1 MGTKIRLTALIL
13 AASLTMNMVIMPV
26 KAEDIAAP
34 IEQLESEPVESIAAQ
49 TESSEPTSPTT
60 ESSEPT
66 SPTTEPSEPT
76 SPETESSEPISPTT
90 ESSEPGAGEES
101 SDLPEQLLTPEEEET
116 LLEETGESMLFS
128 TLTRAEPVVS
138 DQLKALAEE
147 DASSSVDSSTIQITS
162 GYELYYLAKNVD
174 AAIYQNST
182 LKFTNSQDGFDVS
195 GYDFPGLG
203 KKGYPFGGQIT
214 FEQSSLSEFILIT
227 PLFQYL
233 YDSAQVEELILH
245 YAGTGNSQ
253 TALFAANVVEGNGGG
268 GNWSFTLQGDLSEAD
283 VTCTPPLIGTIE
295 EGSNVSLQ
303 VKDLINL
310 SVETAGNAGLL
321 CGTLNGS
328 LTLTS
333 LSKREPI
340 SVKATDAAGGL
351 VGEMGSGAELT
362 VQVPELNVESVSAA
376 NGNAGG
382 LVGKMCGGATL
393 TVAPVTVTDSE
404 SGSPATSPAAL
415 SVNNVTATST
425 GNAGGLVGEMDN
437 GAVLNVNA
445 SLSFGGT
452 ISATADSAGGLVGK
466 AQDVVF
472 TNVPVPG
479 SGTVTGVN
487 AGGLIGSYTY
497 SGVSGVLSTVSQ
509 NISGI
514 TVNGSS
520 NAGGVFGVLNNTSE
534 SGTFAI
540 SANTVSTTLETSA
553 DVGNAGGLIGQYSA
567 ANLDAALVLS
577 PTQVTANL
585 TSSASAFG
593 GLIGWVS
600 GGPAYLELSGAVAL
614 KGTAK
619 NYGGLIGSLSDSG
632 LIGSLTDS
640 GHMVVVNDATITKKD
655 DGTIKGTEKAGGLIG
670 WQPHGV
676 LKLAGKSTV
685 TTPECDKKECLGNI
699 LGYRDNT
706 LVYSTSQWTP
716 MDGGKNDIGNWGQ
729 VLCASQLSGLL
740 DESWISTSHTVTVI
754 APASASIGTVVDFAK
769 VAMQFQLSSKDAL
782 IVEESTADLT
792 QITLTKDINLSGT
805 GLTGFQR
812 DYSSATVAENVI
824 LDGGGRTI
832 TLPGIKTYTY
842 SGAHDYQGLFSK
854 VTNLKA
860 EDLIISGG
868 STCTVGEDNIANVGI
883 QLECNGNFYVGGLA
897 ANASGN
903 ITLTSVTAGASIITN
918 DGSNAS
924 IGGLVGRRIFEN
936 TNKGT
941 LTCSSCSWTS
951 TIRVSGNSSGIYVG
965 GLVGRV
971 DNEGKSGVGMDM
983 SFTNCTISGTLSR
996 TGKPDDA
1003 RIGGMLGAC
1012 YGRLKNNDTD
1022 PLCFNLLIDGVKV
1035 NGATVTS
1042 DAKNEMGGLL
1052 SLEWLDTNVTVKNV
1066 VVKNSTVS
1074 STYTSSFGGLVF
1086 KAMGYCKIESTTT
1099 TEENGNTTTIP
1110 GVTIES
1116 GIFSGPSPAGAPSAL
1131 LICHGEERGDLKNAL
1146 YLEILDG
1153 AYQIESSGITLD
1165 LKGSTTFDEIIGTTF
1180 GSEGKGNGIV
1190 SIATPGDLIY
1200 KETDGVK
1207 SRNTYGNQLG
1217 TNYTN
1222 SRTRYYYNLDSF
1234 GAVYNPPS
1242 GDINSPEKM
1251 VMFSAYSHA
1260 DDSIKGYFY
1269 LNPGNITNPTGDIID
1284 LTGYSYYPAEQFVD
1298 ISGATIKFA
1307 FKDINDKEEGNK
1319 PLDDSNRQ
1327 HYGMHTGI
1335 FRNVVNSGDSDATL
1349 RVTNLTLQG
1358 SVGHVGGRSGA
1369 LICGDV
1375 HGNSTKSKKMIL
1387 EIHDVTLDGI
1397 AVSPAPQKG
1406 TVAPLLINSLGSY
1419 TTLNM
1424 SGVVTAGYAADVTAA
1439 SSLIGPVGSDTGAAI
1454 NLTFSDMALD
1464 GKNQTD
1470 GKTYNGT
1477 DSIFSRALFLESF
1490 RYSESNC
1497 SGVYNFGV
1505 DATRYTVGQELSN
1518 TGGGDVDGRNNG
1530 AQYWFHNSDML
1541 VCSPATDKETH
1552 YQGYRRYVH
1561 WVEGKDGNN
1570 AADVKSHE
1578 IDVNVR
1584 TFGLT
1589 EGCGTYSHPYIIKD
1603 GNQLKELAEVLNSG
1617 GKKEGWKVNLSAAVI
1632 DKSFSN
1638 QNGHTASSSEEDID
1652 CVTYTGGKDEWSGTK
1667 GGTTYK
1673 AANDV
1678 VLQYLRNAYYVI
1690 RGPEDSETKEITLS
1704 GTWAGLGGSET
1715 TKAFSG
1721 VIVGENDVT
1730 VKIVRSDLGQ
1740 QFGGL
1745 IKFSQGSVVKNLK
1758 IAYTETPTVTAN
1770 GVPTTS
1776 DASFF
1781 GGVVGW
1787 CIGGDTII
1795 DNVTVTYQNGEP
1807 AVSGNNGHLT
1817 AVGGYVGMVGGAIN
1831 DAGDNTREKYGG
1843 GVVFRGDISGRL
1855 GGKSDNYFY
1864 YNPYVGR
1871 VLDGYVLSEKTKLD
1885 NTDDNY
1891 QIPQISEGKT
1901 LTRATVD
1908 GKDTVTVTDADDLW
1922 LLSAIANSGAGA
1934 MGDANCLAYN
1944 VGKPRTG
1951 TYANVGGSM
1960 SDDDKTD
1967 EGLLGGVAGNRTTCY
1982 LSKYVSGDF
1991 STLCSSGV
1999 SIVLESD
2006 CDMSTFGNGFRG
2018 IGASYATNA
2027 NGDSNYRLIQVS
2039 SVNGNNHTVTLGQS
2053 RKEYTE
2059 EKDNWTSIGSG
2070 LFVLLRIGGDS
2081 LVASNLNLSGKTG
2094 ITYYEGTS
2102 IATAQTTGLSDAGKR
2117 DNNKRL
2123 SLVGVGMLVG
2133 NLASVDNNSQ
2143 ITLDSVHL
2151 LGTKDEK
2158 VTVNVDDDGSMGTT
2172 FAGGLAGYLWINRK
2186 SITKLTLR
2194 DCTYEYLSV
2203 RGRIEAGGFIGYTT
2217 AQEVSIEY
2225 TSAAELKDGT
2235 VKTTLNK
2242 CNQYDG
2248 VGGLIGEVNNGKLDI
2263 NAAGISSLTVR
2274 DLSVSASVNGTENNV
2289 GGLIGVLRA
2298 ADAKACVLKN
2308 IHMEGEIEL
2317 AGSLTTSSNVKSNVG
2332 LIAGGIL
2339 DKDGS
2344 WNNAGTASYNFEVSN
2359 FRVAQENGSN
2369 VKLYRGWQVG
2379 GLIGLYR
2386 TGNKNGYGTLKLDD
2400 IRFGSES
2407 NTISIL
2413 NGTNIDG
2420 SHNCAASC
2428 LVATSCLVPQVE
2440 VTDVQIVNTKIL
2452 SRKYGAFL
2460 YARIDNQSDAT
2471 QTIDFKNI
2479 SIENSTVAVSNGPSN
2494 NTNDS
2499 AESYYG
2505 IGALYGR
2512 IDNKGATI
2520 TGCNILF
2527 RDCQIGFHVAND
2539 GSRKLA
2545 GITNDMPQTLN
2556 VGLSNSTA
2564 TQKNTSYLCYD
2575 DISENERS
2583 NYTRG
2588 NIAIFGGS
2596 LANDTN
2602 KSVKLVGVSIQQQ
2615 ENTLPMKDF
2624 GTNPGSYYVVRADYT
2639 GNQDGNITGAKA
2651 PYVTTSPLSPLN
2663 TPDKTITGD
2672 GASFVKDTTT
2682 PVGDQIL
2689 ADLKTTTD
2697 SAGAKIQPTNLN
2709 LKHSTALAYGESA
2722 SDANAKKA
2730 YTYLLENSGK
2740 AFFGDFKQ
2748 QGGNSEEDYTGGSF
2762 PVLTL
2767 VTNSSV
2773 EANKLIYSWISL
2785 LTNRTINDTVVS
2797 ASGSDVSIAVTR
2809 WKWSASGWT
2818 TDDTEKLPLKFESNT
2833 FSLNKGIYDSG
2844 QNRFTLLDVA
2854 FDDPADNTKDAY
2866 HLYIPV
2872 IVQKMLRF
2880 RFWASA
2886 QTGTTY
2892 IKNPYMTQEAL
2903 AAASHGQ
2910 QVTVLMGFEYKRT
2923 QAEWKEAVNNGDNL
2937 LFGFEKTIQLD
2948 GNSLPRNTRLTLVD
2962 CANQNKVYYA
2972 TGSEIEGVQ
2981 GNTTKH
2987 NLSFTEFDGWSPV
3000 NLCDMLELS
3009 VGTSPGQYY
3018 QLENVTTEEAA
3029 KAADAT
3035 LRVWNGTGYVYY
3047 KYYAEEDTNRPEG
3060 TGVSITVGWNPKTVD
3075 DFLREQYYLTI
3086 QTPAGETEIRNNQ
3099 IICPSSLRSSK
3110 LPTLREKNDRGGD
3123 YTRNGYE
3130 NRVLIGDFFDQNV
3143 TISTEAYNNPE
3154 MSTVNHVIQAT
3165 LTSEIKFSSLQS
3177 AEMFKTYAKG
3187 QNLFQSF
3194 DLRMRKTEKAGEQ
3207 PQRINLVPGTRITAK
3222 YFLGDTPVGTKTY
3235 TIARS
3240 TPSFRLDFPKGVDVG
3255 TWDENNGAKFEAKLT
3270 LEYPDAAILAQ
3281 FPLVAESTEG
3291 IGVNLGTSSYLAY
3304 TQEALPTTTI
3314 HDDAGW
3320 DAKNFYRRDFKAASL
3335 NYYPVKRTVNST
3347 VESVNQLGVNGWNQ
3361 QNGLIYSAATYDASA
3376 LDGAGNAKTLRCTLN
3391 LKRKTA
3397 DGGYEAVDG
3406 WTKYLVEGSAP
3417 TVSVYYNTLGRP
3429 AAESKAQMGEY
3440 EYVSE
3445 YTLTSFEKDVPIE
3458 IRVDINVL
3466 TGAGFEAEG
3475 KALIYANYKVEM
3487 CVELLD
3493 STGRNVIA
3501 GSRAEDYI
3509 VYTNARINP
3518 NPIR

>member
-66 SPTTEPSEPT
+66 SPTTESSEPT
-76 SPETESSEPISPTT
+76 SPTTESSEPTSPTT

-162 GYELYYLAKNVD
+162 GAELYFLANSVKPE
-174 AAIYQNST
+174 IYQNCV

-195 GYDFPGLG
+195 GYADFPGLG
-203 KKGYPFGGQIT
+203 TAACPFNGTIAFADGSKT
-214 FEQSSLSEFILIT
+214 EFILKK
-227 PLFQYL
+227 PLFQCL
-233 YDSAQVEELILH
+233 YDSAQMPELILH
-245 YAGTGNSQ
+245 YAEESSNTPV
-253 TALFAANVVEGNGGG
+253 ALFAQEVRHNGEGSAQ
-268 GNWSFTLQGDLSEAD
+268 WSFTLQGDLSEAD
-283 VTCTPPLIGTIE
+283 VICTPPLIGTIE

-303 VKDLINL
+303 VKDLIDL
-310 SVETAGNAGLL
+310 PVEADGNAGLL

-333 LSKREPI
+333 LIKSEPI

-404 SGSPATSPAAL
+404 SGSPATSPATL

-445 SLSFGGT
+445 SLSIGGT
-452 ISATADSAGGLVGK
+452 ISATVDSAGGLVGK

-479 SGTVTGVN
+479 SGTVTGAN

-497 SGVSGVLSTVSQ
+497 SGTVNNSLSTVSQ

-514 TVNGSS
+514 TVNGSG

-534 SGTFAI
+534 SGTCAI
-540 SANTVSTTLETSA
+540 SANKVSTTLETGA

-567 ANLDAALVLS
+567 SNLAAALNVTSPSVSSTLS
-577 PTQVTANL
+577 GNAN
-585 TSSASAFG
+585 AYG

-600 GGPAYLELSGAVAL
+600 GGPAYLELSGSVAL
-614 KGTAK
+614 TGTAK
-619 NYGGLIGSLSDSG
+619 NYGGLIGSLYDSNEK
-632 LIGSLTDS
+632 DS
-640 GHMVVVNDATITKKD
+640 GHMVVVNDVTITKKVN
-655 DGTIKGTEKAGGLIG
+655 GTIKGTETAGGLIG
-670 WQPHGV
+670 YQPHGV
-676 LKLAGKSTV
+676 LKLSGDVTV
-685 TTPECDKKECLGNI
+685 DAPDCDKKAYLGNI
-699 LGYRDNT
+699 LGRRDNT
-706 LVYSTSQWTP
+706 LVYSTSQWKP
-716 MDGGKNDIGNWGQ
+716 RGGGKNDIGNWGQ
-729 VLCASQLSGLL
+729 VLSIVTGGVLDGLIT
-740 DESWISTSHTVTVI
+740 EENHTVMVNNSDCST
-754 APASASIGTVVDFAK
+754 SIGTPLDFARI
-769 VAMQFQLSSKDAL
+769 ALGLQLETKGAL
-782 IVEESTADLT
+782 VVTPISGDLN
-792 QITLTKDINLSGT
+792 ITLTSDIDLSGT

-812 DYSSATVAENVI
+812 DVSVTACGVTLN
-824 LDGGGRTI
+824 GGGHTI
-832 TLPGIKTYTY
+832 TLPGIKTYVN

-854 VTNLKA
+854 VTNLTA
-860 EDLIISGG
+860 GGLTISGSG
-868 STCTVGEDNIANVGI
+868 SYTEGETTISNVGI

-897 ANASGN
+897 ADASGD
-903 ITLTSVTAGASIITN
+903 ITLNSVTAGASIITN
-918 DGSNAS
+918 NGSNAS
-924 IGGLVGRRIFEN
+924 IGGLVGKRSFANEEA
-936 TNKGT
+936 GE

-1284 LTGYSYYPAEQFVD
+1284 LTGYSYYPAEQYATVKN
-1298 ISGATIKFA
+1298 ATIKFDFA
-1307 FKDINDKEEGNK
+1307 NIETREEGNK
-1319 PLDDSNRQ
+1319 KPSDANRQ

-1335 FRNVVNSGDSDATL
+1335 FTGAFNQQATL
-1349 RVTNLTLQG
+1349 EVSDLILQG
-1358 SVGHVGGRSGA
+1358 TVGGAGSNYGA
-1369 LICGDV
+1369 LIRDGASGLNAN
-1375 HGNSTKSKKMIL
+1375 HMLTLKIGP
-1387 EIHDVTLDGI
+1387 VTLDGI
-1397 AVSPAPQKG
+1397 RVIG
-1406 TVAPLLINSLGSY
+1406 THDVKPLLINKLDSY
-1419 TTLNM
+1419 TKLDI
-1424 SGVVTAGYAADVTAA
+1424 SGVTMTDTYTDKTQKAA
-1439 SSLIGPVGSDTGAAI
+1439 SSLIGDVGNSTSGRDI
-1454 NLTFSDMALD
+1454 QLTFSNMELN
-1464 GKNQTD
+1464 GKVSE
-1470 GKTYNGT
+1470 
-1477 DSIFSRALFLESF
+1477 SIFSRATFLESF
-1490 RYSESNC
+1490 QYANAGC
-1497 SGVYNFGV
+1497 SGVYNFEKP
-1505 DATRYTVGQELSN
+1505 ATGTPYTLGKELSN
-1518 TGGGDVDGRNNG
+1518 TGGEGSRVSGRNNG
-1530 AQYWFHNSDML
+1530 KQYWFYNAEQIDENL
-1541 VCSPATDKETH
+1541 VCGKKEDGSYNEPAAFFAE
-1552 YQGYRRYVH
+1552 GYLRYVYQR
-1561 WVEGKDGNN
+1561 EGSQENY
-1570 AADVKSHE
+1570 HE
-1578 IDVNVR
+1578 IDINLKAVE
-1584 TFGLT
+1584 LA
-1589 EGCGTYSHPYIIKD
+1589 GCGTYSDPYIITGEDAFNLLKQFADAIANKGASTMSMKIMMDPNVLGKTFKD
-1603 GNQLKELAEVLNSG
+1603 EGKKTENVHTCVKYQYEGGSWKRIDGSTENIPNTTKVLN
-1617 GKKEGWKVNLSAAVI
+1617 
-1632 DKSFSN
+1632 
-1638 QNGHTASSSEEDID
+1638 
-1652 CVTYTGGKDEWSGTK
+1652 
-1667 GGTTYK
+1667 
-1673 AANDV
+1673 
-1678 VLQYLRNAYYVI
+1678 YLCNAYYKIDGVI
-1690 RGPEDSETKEITLS
+1690 TIDDAE
-1704 GTWAGLGGSET
+1704 WAGLGTSDNP
-1715 TKAFSG
+1715 FSG
-1721 VIVGENDVT
+1721 VIVGAHSAKVT
-1730 VKIVRSDLGQ
+1730 ISNTGSQ
-1740 QFGGL
+1740 TQYGGL
-1745 IKFSQGSVVKNLK
+1745 IKFSQGSVVKDLS
-1758 IAYTETPTVTAN
+1758 IEYTNTKVPSCPTVSTD
-1770 GVPTTS
+1770 TTKS
-1776 DASFF
+1776 NIPSEKSNASFF

-1787 CIGGDTII
+1787 CLGGDTII
-1795 DNVTVTYQNGEP
+1795 DTVEVTYPTDGVTINGTTNP
-1807 AVSGNNGHLT
+1807 HLT
-1817 AVGGYVGMVGGAIN
+1817 AVGGYVGMVGG
-1831 DAGDNTREKYGG
+1831 GGPTVQYGG
-1843 GVVFRGDISGRL
+1843 GVVFRGDIGGGL

-1934 MGDANCLAYN
+1934 MTDPNCLAYN

-1951 TYANVGGSM
+1951 TYDGVGGELNASM
-1960 SDDDKTD
+1960 AEYSDET
-1967 EGLLGGVAGNRTTCY
+1967 LLGGVGGTDKKRTTCY
-1982 LSKYVSGDF
+1982 LSKYVDGDF
-1991 STLCSSGV
+1991 SNLCSSTGV
-1999 SIVLESD
+1999 SIVLNSD
-2006 CDMSTFGNGFRG
+2006 CDMSVNESGVGFGNGFRG
-2018 IGASYATNA
+2018 IGTSYGTNA
-2027 NGDSNYRLIQVS
+2027 DNSSNYRLIPVS
-2039 SVNGNNHTVTLGQS
+2039 SVASKTGETYTVTLGQS
-2053 RKEYTE
+2053 RKEYTD

-2070 LFVLLRIGGDS
+2070 LFVLLRVPSTGFT
-2081 LVASNLNLSGKTG
+2081 ASNLTFKGRTGIAYYTGLMPVTGDDMRTYTSGRVYEAGAGALAANLANGVAASITVDNVKLDTLSVNVQKSDDKTIRGSTHAGGLFGSAKFNYSGNSPVRLKLQDCTYSNLTVIGRDNAGGFLGYVEKVNAEISYTKSCEPLTNGNISTTLTLNTQKTG
-2094 ITYYEGTS
+2094 VGGLMGYWYGKDSKTYN
-2102 IATAQTTGLSDAGKR
+2102 IAISGVNE
-2117 DNNKRL
+2117 NNPL
-2123 SLVGVGMLVG
+2123 TMTDL
-2133 NLASVDNNSQ
+2133 
-2143 ITLDSVHL
+2143 TLDC
-2151 LGTKDEK
+2151 GTD
-2158 VTVNVDDDGSMGTT
+2158 NSGNDLA
-2172 FAGGLAGYLWINRK
+2172 FCGGLAGLWYANDGETVNTSISHVSIQGNIQITGGSGTSSTGNTGGLVGAITNNLGEWKTGTSNMSIDVSDVHIADNPGSAMIVERSRQIGAVFGVVKVSKTVAVRNLYLGAEGNSVTVANRGQK
-2186 SITKLTLR
+2186 NDQS
-2194 DCTYEYLSV
+2194 
-2203 RGRIEAGGFIGYTT
+2203 AGGVIGIGSYTPT
-2217 AQEVSIEY
+2217 ITMEN
-2225 TSAAELKDGT
+2225 LH
-2235 VKTTLNK
+2235 L
-2242 CNQYDG
+2242 DG
-2248 VGGLIGEVNNGKLDI
+2248 VTILGHYNTSISAGMVIGRHHN
-2263 NAAGISSLTVR
+2263 
-2274 DLSVSASVNGTENNV
+2274 
-2289 GGLIGVLRA
+2289 
-2298 ADAKACVLKN
+2298 
-2308 IHMEGEIEL
+2308 
-2317 AGSLTTSSNVKSNVG
+2317 
-2332 LIAGGIL
+2332 
-2339 DKDGS
+2339 
-2344 WNNAGTASYNFEVSN
+2344 
-2359 FRVAQENGSN
+2359 QNGSMTMTMDMKN
-2369 VKLYRGWQVG
+2369 VELRNCTIAVDHDSSYAGLLYG
-2379 GLIGLYR
+2379 
-2386 TGNKNGYGTLKLDD
+2386 
-2400 IRFGSES
+2400 
-2407 NTISIL
+2407 
-2413 NGTNIDG
+2413 
-2420 SHNCAASC
+2420 
-2428 LVATSCLVPQVE
+2428 
-2440 VTDVQIVNTKIL
+2440 QIHEK
-2452 SRKYGAFL
+2452 
-2460 YARIDNQSDAT
+2460 T
-2471 QTIDFKNI
+2471 QTI
-2479 SIENSTVAVSNGPSN
+2479 
-2494 NTNDS
+2494 
-2499 AESYYG
+2499 
-2505 IGALYGR
+2505 
-2512 IDNKGATI
+2512 
-2520 TGCNILF
+2520 TGSNILIK
-2527 RDCQIGFHVAND
+2527 DC
-2539 GSRKLA
+2539 
-2545 GITNDMPQTLN
+2545 T
-2556 VGLSNSTA
+2556 VGLSLNEAGNAIQSLTSGEPGTIGLKKSSYA
-2564 TQKNTSYLCYD
+2564 SYEALKTNTDYLSFTKPD
-2575 DISENERS
+2575 NV
-2583 NYTRG
+2583 
-2588 NIAIFGGS
+2588 AIFGGKV
-2596 LANDTN
+2596 AGTVN
-2602 KSVKLVGVSIQQQ
+2602 VKLVGVSIQQTD
-2615 ENTLPMKDF
+2615 NTLPMKDF
-2624 GTNPGSYYVVRADYT
+2624 GTAPSSGSYVVRADYK
-2639 GNQDGNITGAKA
+2639 GYQDGTIAGAKA
-2651 PYVTTSPLSPLN
+2651 PYVTTSPLSPLG
-2663 TPDKTITGD
+2663 TLESATITGD

-2682 PVGDQIL
+2682 PVGGQIL
-2689 ADLKTTTD
+2689 ADLDNSTE
-2697 SAGAKIQPTNLN
+2697 NLN
-2709 LKHSTALAYGESA
+2709 LKHSTALIY
-2722 SDANAKKA
+2722 SDDATKA

-2748 QGGNSEEDYTGGSF
+2748 QGGNSEEDYKGGSF

-2773 EANKLIYSWISL
+2773 DANRLIYSWISL

-2892 IKNPYMTQEAL
+2892 IKSSYMQQDAL

-2910 QVTVLMGFEYKRT
+2910 QVTVLMGFEYKRK
-2923 QAEWKEAVNNGDNL
+2923 QADWQEAVDNGDNL
-2937 LFGFEKTIQLD
+2937 LFGFEKTIQLE
-2948 GNSLPRNTRLTLVD
+2948 GTSLPSGTRLTLVD

-2972 TGSEIEGVQ
+2972 KGSEIEDVQ
-2981 GNTTKH
+2981 GNRTKH
-2987 NLSFTEFDGWSPV
+2987 NLSFTKFDGWSPV

-3018 QLENVTTEEAA
+3018 QLKNVTTEEAA

-3035 LRVWNGTGYVYY
+3035 LRVWNGTGYDYY
-3047 KYYAEEDTNRPEG
+3047 KYYAEEDANRPEG
-3060 TGVSITVGWNPKTVD
+3060 TGVSITVDWNPKTVD

-3086 QTPAGETEIRNNQ
+3086 QTPDAESAICNNQ
-3099 IICPSSLRSSK
+3099 IVCSNSLNRAEL
-3110 LPTLREKNDRGGD
+3110 LPTLRENNESGNK
-3123 YTRNGYE
+3123 YTRNGNE
-3130 NRVLIGDFFDQNV
+3130 NRVLIGDFFTQNV
-3143 TISTEAYNNPE
+3143 KINADGRNPE

-3177 AEMFKTYAKG
+3177 AEMYKAYAEG

-3194 DLRMRKTEKAGEQ
+3194 DLRMQKTEKAGEQ
-3207 PQRINLVPGTRITAK
+3207 AQRTNLVPGTRITAA
-3222 YFLGDTPVGTKTY
+3222 YFLGDTPVGMKTY

-3240 TPSFRLDFPKGVDVG
+3240 TPSFRLDFPAGVDVG
-3255 TWDENNGAKFEAKLT
+3255 NWDAQNGATFKAELT

-3281 FPLVAESTEG
+3281 FPLING
-3291 IGVNLGTSSYLAY
+3291 DPGNLGVNLGTSSYLAY

-3320 DAKNFYRRDFKAASL
+3320 DANNFYRRDFKAASL
-3335 NYYPVKRTVNST
+3335 NYYPVKRTENST
-3347 VESVNQLGVNGWNQ
+3347 TESVNQLGVNGWNQ
-3361 QNGLIYSAATYDASA
+3361 QNGPINSAATYDASA
-3376 LDGAGNAKTLRCTLN
+3376 LDGAGNAKTLRCTLS

-3406 WTKYLVEGSAP
+3406 WEKYLAEGSVP
-3417 TVSVYYNTLGRP
+3417 TVSVYYNTSGVK
-3429 AAESKAQMGEY
+3429 AAVASSTLSGND
-3440 EYVSE
+3440 
-3445 YTLTSFEKDVPIE
+3445 YTTQFELADYEKDVPIE
-3458 IRVDINVL
+3458 IRVDMNVL

-3475 KALIYANYKVEM
+3475 KALTYANYKVEM

-3493 STGRNVIA
+3493 STGTNVIA